1 MRRWLVLWWGDGEE
15 RTDKLGVELGQPGLA
30 LAVKDQECVDHG
42 GGGEGCAGM
51 FRGLWRTAALRRV
64 GAGSGGG
71 AMTRRVALLGRYLRY
86 RHSFP

>member
-1 MRRWLVLWWGDGEE
+1 MRRWLVLWWGDGED

-51 FRGLWRTAALRRV
+51 FRGLWRTARLLLRCALQPCVASGWEAVV
-64 GAGSGGG
+64 GQ
-71 AMTRRVALLGRYLRY
+71 
-86 RHSFP
+86 